1 MDAAA
6 REGLLG
12 FLILFGVLGGAT
24 GLAFAFAALS
34 AWAAKRRPVP
44 TPQER
49 AAVVAGWF
57 EGAATPVSLF
67 VEREE
72 TTLQWRWFARRIDG
86 STVAEIIYENDG
98 TVWLEF
104 ADNVRE
110 RIENTVPPHRH
121 SVWRNEAGLVC
132 GEHKGPNPWRNA
144 ISTWIFPDESA
155 RECTVRP
162 PEGGNWFPNRVEI
175 VANSRAV
182 GWVKRWQRVR
192 YAALSDG
199 FLNERELLAVCAIE
213 LRRFL

>member
-12 FLILFGVLGGAT
+12 FVILFGVLGGAT
-24 GLAFAFAALS
+24 GLAFACAALS

-44 TPQER
+44 TPEER

-57 EGAATPVSLF
+57 PDVASTVALF

-72 TTLQWRWFARRIDG
+72 TTLQWRWFVRRVDG
-86 STVAEIIYENDG
+86 TTIAEIVYENDG
-98 TVWLEF
+98 TVLLEF
-104 ADNVRE
+104 PNGGRE

-121 SVWRNEAGLVC
+121 SIWRNGSGAVC
-132 GEHKGPNPWRNA
+132 GEHTSPKPWRMA
-144 ISTWIFPDESA
+144 VSTWVVPGETN

-175 VANSRAV
+175 LAEGRTV

-192 YAALSDG
+192 FAALSDG